1 MQKVEWSKTKVLQK
15 NNLFIK
21 YVEGLIKKNEDNYK
35 NDIIDD
41 LIHNKNNFFLQTL
54 KKNKKY
60 IKEIEDNN
68 IIMKD
73 DEIFRIKNITIN
85 KDGLLYFSKQNKKQM
100 KITDYNYRNIY
111 KNNIKIKKDNKGSIF
126 VNNTEF
132 ENG

>member
-1 MQKVEWSKTKVLQK
+1 MQKVEWTKIKIFQK

-35 NDIIDD
+35 NNIIDD
-41 LIHNKNNFFLQTL
+41 LIHNKNKFFLQTL

-68 IIMKD
+68 VIIKD
-73 DEIFRIKNITIN
+73 DEILKIKNITIN
-85 KDGLLYFSKQNKKQM
+85 KDGLLYFSRQNKKQM

-111 KNNIKIKKDNKGSIF
+111 KNNIKIKNDNKGLI
-126 VNNTEF
+126 F

>member
-1 MQKVEWSKTKVLQK
+1 MQKVEWTKIKILQK

-35 NDIIDD
+35 NNIIDD
-41 LIHNKNNFFLQTL
+41 LIHNKNKFFLQTL

-68 IIMKD
+68 VIIED
-73 DEIFRIKNITIN
+73 DEILKIKNITIN
-85 KDGLLYFSKQNKKQM
+85 KDGLLYFSRQNKKQM

-111 KNNIKIKKDNKGSIF
+111 KNNIKIKNDNKGLI
-126 VNNTEF
+126 F